1 LIPTLIAGGDPTAD
15 AEEAVAAALPREF
28 LTAGESTR
36 FCLTSWCPQEEVL
49 SHRIVG
55 CFLMH
60 GGWNS
65 TCEGV
70 AAGVPMLFW
79 PGSADQYANATLA
92 CEVWRVSKRLSGEL
106 GREDVAAC
114 VREVMQS
121 AAAGVEVA
129 QSAAKWRDVGDK
141 AAGPGGTS
149 HGHMRMMVEA
159 MVEDTAPAQDNTAES
174 FSPCSCVIL

>member
-1 LIPTLIAGGDPTAD
+1 
-15 AEEAVAAALPREF
+15 
-28 LTAGESTR
+28 
-36 FCLTSWCPQEEVL
+36 
-49 SHRIVG
+49 VG
-55 CFLMH
+55 CFLTH
-60 GGWNS
+60 GGWSS

-92 CEVWRVSKRLSGEL
+92 CEVWRVGTRLSGEL
-106 GREDVAAC
+106 GREDVAAR

-121 AAAGVEVA
+121 AAEVA
-129 QSAAKWRDVGDK
+129 HSAAKWRDVADK

-159 MVEDTAPAQDNTAES
+159 MVEDAAAPAQDNKAES
-174 FSPCSCVIL
+174 FSPCSCAIL